1 MKNLLIVM
9 VLLVPGALVLRAQ
22 DRQAEVPQ
30 PVQPDFS
37 YLMADVTFMS
47 DAVFMGRRDSVP
59 APYLMPSLG
68 FFHKSGLFVDASF
81 SYLISSE
88 DSRVDL
94 AMFTGGFTF
103 DKNRFSGSISGTVY
117 FFNDESNNVRSEN
130 AGNLSG
136 QITYDWGL
144 LESSLSAMSY
154 YNREGQSDFFTGITL
169 GKTWINTSKTRM
181 IRPSVSAYAGTQY
194 FYEAYYNTSR
204 LGNRSGTGRGNNNP
218 ETITELV
225 TISEVSSFKLMNLEF
240 SIPVYFLKG
249 HIIGSM
255 VPSLS
260 LPQSPAT
267 VTGTE
272 LEYIESL
279 SPVFYLGAGIS
290 YWF

>member
-1 MKNLLIVM
+1 MKNLLIAM
-9 VLLVPGALVLRAQ
+9 VLLLPGVMILRAQ

-68 FFHKSGLFVDASF
+68 YFHKSGFFADASI

-94 AMFTGGFTF
+94 ALLTGGFTF
-103 DKNRFSGSISGTVY
+103 DQNRFSGTISGTAY
-117 FFNDESNNVRSEN
+117 FFNDESYNVRSETS
-130 AGNLSG
+130 GNLSG
-136 QITYDWGL
+136 QITYNWGI

-154 YNREGQSDFFTGITL
+154 FNREGASDFFTGVTL
-169 GKTWINTSKTRM
+169 GKTWTDSAKKWM

-204 LGNRSGTGRGNNNP
+204 LGNRSGSGRGNSTP
-218 ETITELV
+218 GTLTELV
-225 TISEVSSFKLMNLEF
+225 NITEVSSFKLMNLEF
-240 SIPVYFLKG
+240 SIPVYFFEG
-249 HIIGSM
+249 HVIGSL
-255 VPSLS
+255 VPSLA